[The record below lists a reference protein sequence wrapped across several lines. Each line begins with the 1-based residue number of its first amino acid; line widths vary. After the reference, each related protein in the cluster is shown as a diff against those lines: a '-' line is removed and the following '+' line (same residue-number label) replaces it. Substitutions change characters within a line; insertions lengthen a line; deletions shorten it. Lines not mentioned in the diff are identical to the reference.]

1 MSVTQNLKIIEV
13 AGSVNVAANTS
24 QVRVIWDSKQ
34 QGLSSYNNSTR
45 TAKLYLSV
53 KGGAETEYSIN
64 YTLPRD
70 SMVTIVDK
78 TITVTHNDDGTGRV
92 KVRTWMDTGIIGT
105 GVLEQSETLDLTTI
119 SRASSISRIDPRE
132 LGRGC
137 YVQWTPNSEDF
148 IFKLNFS
155 LGTWSYTTDF
165 IKPNQTTLYTYKDYI
180 LPMEVAEQIPNAA
193 TAEMKVILTTFNDGG
208 TQIGSGSIAYF
219 LVSVPANADTYPL
232 VDLTVSPLNTGLPSE
247 YRYIYIQ
254 GLSKLKTNISAI
266 AKYGAEVAAT
276 TVTVDETAY
285 NIDKPEILTK
295 TGELLV
301 RATAKDTRGRSGTA
315 YKKINVIAYQ
325 KPYITAKSGESKIIV
340 ARCDASEN
348 LTNSGTYLKIKA
360 KVVYSKVI
368 SGGKQYNYGKI
379 KYKYREE
386 GEEWSTS
393 WTTIY
398 DSETDSSHSDEVDTD
413 KLLGNLDVK
422 KNYQV
427 QIIASD
433 DFGESVPITFSI
445 SSDAVFMDRPAG
457 GKSMGL
463 GGYSSGD
470 GNLDI
475 HWNTKAR
482 GGLSLFDSKGDE
494 IPLGS
499 TMPLPRGELAAGDNL
514 DALENG
520 VHIVDITLQSGSTV
534 IMTKGV
540 LIQMAGDTGS
550 NVKIQ
555 LALPDDGKYPRFR
568 VCWNSTWS
576 DWRTY

>member
-13 AGSVNVAANTS
+13 AGSVNVTANTS
-24 QVRVIWDSKQ
+24 QVRVIWEST
-34 QGLSSYNNSTR
+34 QGGLSYNNSTR

-53 KGGAETEYSIN
+53 NGGAETEYSIN

-70 SMVTIVDK
+70 STVTIVDK
-78 TITVTHNDDGTGRV
+78 TITVTHTPDGGGRV
-92 KVRTWMDTGIIGT
+92 QARTWMDTGISA
-105 GVLEQSETLDLTTI
+105 GVLERSKTLDLTTI
-119 SRASSISRIDPRE
+119 SRASSISRIDPRA
-132 LGRGC
+132 LGQGC
-137 YVQWTPNSEDF
+137 YVQWTPNSKDF
-148 IFKLNFS
+148 IFKLKFS

-180 LPMEVAEQIPNAA
+180 LPMEVAEQIPNAP
-193 TAEMKVILTTFNDGG
+193 TAQMKVILATFNYGE
-208 TQIGSGSIAYF
+208 TQIGSDAVGYF
-219 LVSVPANADTYPL
+219 EITVPNNATTQPL
-232 VDLTVSPLNTGLPSE
+232 VEMTLSPLNTGLPSK
-247 YRYIYIQ
+247 YNSIYIQ
-254 GLSKLKTNISAI
+254 GLSKLKTNIAVLT
-266 AKYGAEVAAT
+266 KYKADVAAT
-276 TVTVDETAY
+276 TVTVDGVAY

-295 TGELLV
+295 TGKLSV
-301 RATAKDTRGRSGTA
+301 KATVKDTREYYGTD
-315 YKKINVIAYQ
+315 YEDINVIAYQ
-325 KPYITAKSGESKIIV
+325 KPYITAKSNESKIIV

-386 GEEWSTS
+386 GKAWPTS
-393 WTTIY
+393 WTTIH
-398 DSETDSSHSDEVDTD
+398 DSEADSSHGDEVKTD

-499 TMPLPRGELAAGDNL
+499 TMPLPRGKLAAGDNL

-520 VHIVDITLQSGSTV
+520 VHIVDITLQSGNTV

-540 LIQMAGDTGS
+540 LIQMAGDTEGKF
-550 NVKIQ
+550 KIQ
-555 LALPDDGKYPRFR
+555 LSLPDDGKYPRFR
-568 VCWNSTWS
+568 VCWNSKWS